1 MQSLKELKKL
11 EILAQ
16 RKACVYGRTL
26 TDVQLAKLM
35 QELVSL
41 HGDRA
46 EKLSLLLGEEC
57 KAKVEVEEDE
67 AGKTGSDS
75 E

>member
-16 RKACVYGRTL
+16 RKACVYSRTL
-26 TDVQLAKLM
+26 TDVQLAAMM
-35 QELVSL
+35 QQLVAL
-41 HGDRA
+41 HGKRA
-46 EKLSLLLGEEC
+46 EKLSTLLGEEC

-67 AGKTGSDS
+67 AGKTGSDA

>member
-41 HGDRA
+41 HGERA
-46 EKLSLLLGEEC
+46 EKLSRLLGEDC
-57 KAKVEVEEDE
+57 RVKVEVEEDE
-67 AGKTGSDS
+67 TGKTGRDL